1 MKGEERKLL
10 TGMAML
16 GGVFLFVSSYWVTDY
31 QTALNRRYVGMIAFG
46 TGLAFK

>member
-10 TGMAML
+10 TSMAML
-16 GGVFLFVSSYWVTDY
+16 GGVFLFVSSYWVNDY
-31 QTALNRRYVGMIAFG
+31 QTAINRRYVGMVAFG

>member
-16 GGVFLFVSSYWVTDY
+16 GGVFLFVSSYWVNDY

-46 TGLAFK
+46 IGLALK